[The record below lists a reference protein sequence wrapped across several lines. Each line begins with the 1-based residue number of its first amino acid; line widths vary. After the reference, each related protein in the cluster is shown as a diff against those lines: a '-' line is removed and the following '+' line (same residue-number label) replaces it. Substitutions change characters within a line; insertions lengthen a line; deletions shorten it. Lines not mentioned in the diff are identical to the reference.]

1 MLSGS
6 RRPTVAVGQQRGY
19 APVMDKYRLHPSLV
33 TYWHDGVLE
42 PLPDSAAAN
51 ETVWFALPVDED
63 GIRYWEGLNGKV
75 ESNGSITVLGVP
87 AYAYDLRFG
96 DRVTVVRSA
105 EGPFVATGMAQRSGN
120 HTFRFFLS
128 DASDET
134 GWYPLAQEFG
144 TLGCLVDVLTPR
156 LTALSCTPNTARSVT
171 ERLERLNKE
180 GLLEFEIAHMRID

>member
-1 MLSGS
+1 
-6 RRPTVAVGQQRGY
+6 
-19 APVMDKYRLHPSLV
+19 MDEYRLHPSLV
-33 TYWHDGVLE
+33 THWHDGDLE

-63 GIRYWEGLNGKV
+63 GVQYWEGLNGKV
-75 ESNGSITVLGVP
+75 ESDGSITVLGVP

-120 HTFRFFLS
+120 YTFRFLLA

-134 GWYPLAQEFG
+134 GWYPLAQEFA

-156 LTALSCTPNTARSVT
+156 FTALSCDPNVSQAVT
-171 ERLERLNKE
+171 ERLAQLSQE
-180 GLLEFEIAHMRID
+180 GLLEYEIGHMYSD